1 MKIVVAPQSFKGSL
15 AAREVAEAIERGIR
29 RVVPRADI
37 FVLPMADGGEGTVD
51 ALVYSTG
58 GRFMKCEVTGP
69 LGDKV
74 EANWGILGDGAT
86 AVLEM
91 AAASGLILVAP
102 EKRNPLVATTYG
114 TGQLIKAALDADCR
128 RLIIGIG
135 GSATNDGG
143 AGMAQALGAQL
154 TDSDGRELAPGGAA
168 LARLNHID
176 VSGMDSRIKE
186 CRITI
191 ASDVTNT
198 LCGTEGASWVYGPQK
213 GATEDMCRQLDKAL
227 ENYAAVIRK
236 DLGIDIMDMPG
247 AGAAGGLG
255 AGLAVFLGAELVPGI
270 DIVSEAA
277 GLAEHLKGATLVFT
291 GEGRLDSQ
299 TMFGKAVAGV
309 TARAKEAGV
318 PVVALTGGI
327 AGDMS
332 YLYEQGISSIL
343 CIAPGPISVEESQG
357 KASQLI
363 TDTAERAMRLIMINP
378 VNQP

>member
-37 FVLPMADGGEGTVD
+37 LVLPMADGGEGTVD

-277 GLAEHLKGATLVFT
+277 GLAEHLKGATLAFT

-327 AGDMS
+327 EGDMS

>member
-15 AAREVAEAIERGIR
+15 TAREVAAAIERGIR
-29 RVVPRADI
+29 RVVPHAAVVI
-37 FVLPMADGGEGTVD
+37 LPMADGGEGTVD
-51 ALVYSTG
+51 AMVFSTG
-58 GRFMKCEVTGP
+58 GRFVACEVTGP

-74 EANWGILGDGAT
+74 VANWGILGDGVT

-91 AAASGLILVAP
+91 ASASGLILVSP

-114 TGQLIKAALDADCR
+114 TGQMIRAALDAGCR

-154 TDSDGRELAPGGAA
+154 KDHDGLELAQGGAA
-168 LARLNHID
+168 LARLNSID
-176 VSGMDSRIKE
+176 VTGMDSRLKE

-198 LCGTEGASWVYGPQK
+198 LCGAEGASWVYGPQK

-227 ENYAAVIRK
+227 ENYAAVIKK

-255 AGLAVFLGAELVPGI
+255 AGLAAFLGAELVSGI
-270 DIVSEAA
+270 DIVSEAV
-277 GLAEHLKGATLVFT
+277 GLAEHLRGAALVFT

-309 TARAKEAGV
+309 TARAKEAGI
-318 PVVALTGGI
+318 PVVVLTGGI
-327 AGDMS
+327 EGDLAD
-332 YLYEQGISSIL
+332 LYEQGIGSVL
-343 CIAPGPISVEESQG
+343 CIAPGPISVEESQE
-357 KASQLI
+357 KASRLI

-378 VNQP
+378 GNQS